1 MRVPGLALLALVCLF
16 ATARPAQADATAF
29 LGVGFSPVNHP
40 VKGFAVGLG
49 LLVLGFEFEYAES
62 GEDLAEAI
70 PSLKTRMGNVLL
82 QTPFPIAGFQFYA
95 TAGAGG
101 YRERLG
107 ERQETSAGLNSG
119 GGVKISV
126 AGPIRLRLDYRVFS
140 LRGEALHPTV
150 QRVYA
155 GLNLAF

>member
-1 MRVPGLALLALVCLF
+1 MRLPGIALLAIACLC
-16 ATARPAQADATAF
+16 ASARPALADATAF
-29 LGVGFSPVNHP
+29 LGVGSAPVNRP
-40 VKGFAVGLG
+40 AKGFAVGIG
-49 LLVLGFEFEYAES
+49 LFILGFEFEFAES
-62 GEDLAEAI
+62 SEDLAEAA
-70 PSLKTRMGNVLL
+70 PSLKTGMGNVLL
-82 QTPFPIAGFQFYA
+82 QTPFPIAGIQFYA

-107 ERQETSAGLNSG
+107 DRQKTFVGLNSG
-119 GGVKISV
+119 GGVKITV
-126 AGPIRLRLDYRVFS
+126 AGPVRVRLDYRVFS